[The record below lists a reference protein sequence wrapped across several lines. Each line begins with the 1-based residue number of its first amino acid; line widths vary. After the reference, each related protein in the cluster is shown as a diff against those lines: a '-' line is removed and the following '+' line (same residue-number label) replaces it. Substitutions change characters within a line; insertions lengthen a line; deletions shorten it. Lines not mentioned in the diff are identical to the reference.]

1 MRKQK
6 IEDIYK
12 RMSSRQERFLA
23 MWNDSLTTR
32 MEMAQEFGVTADMV
46 TAYGQHI
53 GLPRRKSGYRTGR
66 FQREFDPTPEEIRQ
80 RAADIREGRNGHP
93 GWSAEDEAARRVVKS
108 SGARGFL
115 CIHGELNDPVFSE
128 GNVPS
133 YMEAEL
139 TSEREVHAQRRR
151 WREEATA

>member
-12 RMSSRQERFLA
+12 RMSSRKAKFLS

-80 RAADIREGRNGHP
+80 RAADIREGRTATQAGRLKTKRLAE
-93 GWSAEDEAARRVVKS
+93 WSRAV
-108 SGARGFL
+108 
-115 CIHGELNDPVFSE
+115 
-128 GNVPS
+128 
-133 YMEAEL
+133 
-139 TSEREVHAQRRR
+139 
-151 WREEATA
+151 